1 MSVTELPMNMGL
13 IKADIV
19 IADSAIKEAK
29 KTTPILAKAMRG
41 QAGFHLQQAAEKM
54 IKIQLYASGKKLELH
69 KVYKHSL
76 DDLMLYAKEIGTEI
90 IIPKYVF
97 NNSVTIT
104 SWEAAGRYDVHRVVR
119 ITQLEKCYS
128 EIVTWFDELKKQG
141 YK

>member
-1 MSVTELPMNMGL
+1 MPATELPMNMGL

-54 IKIQLYASGKKLELH
+54 IKIQLYASGEILDLH

-76 DDLMLYAKEIGTEI
+76 GQLMDYAKDINVTLSVPE
-90 IIPKYVF
+90 YV
-97 NNSVTIT
+97 
-104 SWEAAGRYDVHRVVR
+104 
-119 ITQLEKCYS
+119 
-128 EIVTWFDELKKQG
+128 
-141 YK
+141 

>member
-1 MSVTELPMNMGL
+1 MPATELPMNMGL

-54 IKIQLYASGKKLELH
+54 IKIQLYASGEKLDLH

-76 DDLMLYAKEIGTEI
+76 GQLMDYTKDINVTLSVPEYVYKNRKVITE
-90 IIPKYVF
+90 
-97 NNSVTIT
+97 
-104 SWEAAGRYDVHRVVR
+104 WEAAGRYDVHRVVR

-128 EIVTWFDELKKQG
+128 EIVAWFDELKKQG